1 MRISD
6 WSSDVCS
13 SDLPSP
19 ALPTWRRSPRPEA
32 GWSSSCRNLHVGP
45 VCLDLKPERIGVST
59 GFCFRLRQHVKSDGC
74 DGRRLNHLLVAL
86 EALDEADLRD
96 VGRDERNRADRHEN
110 RVTGGKLVLRGVRIV
125 FLVEG
130 GPAGLFLPCRQRQHL
145 AEELFPG
152 LRNPPFASANIIGEI
167 G

>member
-13 SDLPSP
+13 SDLMSSAPSP

-110 RVTGGKLVLRGVRIV
+110 SGTGDKLVFRGVRSV

-130 GPAGLFLPCRQRQHL
+130 GTAVLFLPFRRRQNRKSVGMEKRMFVGIVL
-145 AEELFPG
+145 G
-152 LRNPPFASANIIGEI
+152 
-167 G
+167 

>member
-74 DGRRLNHLLVAL
+74 DGRRLYHLLVAL

-125 FLVEG
+125 FIVEG
-130 GPAGLFLPCRQRQHL
+130 GPSGLFLPCRQSQHL
-145 AEELFPG
+145 AETSFPD
-152 LRNPPFASANIIGEI
+152 LRITPSAYANRTGTDI
-167 G
+167 

>member
-1 MRISD
+1 MIR
-6 WSSDVCS
+6 
-13 SDLPSP
+13 LPP
-19 ALPTWRRSPRPEA
+19 RSTRTDTPFPYTTLFRS

-96 VGRDERNRADRHEN
+96 VGRDERNRAVRHEN
-110 RVTGGKLVLRGVRIV
+110 RVTGGNLVLRGVRLV

-130 GPAGLFLPCRQRQHL
+130 GPAGLLRPCRQRQHL

-152 LRNPPFASANIIGEI
+152 VRDHPFASANIIAEEI
-167 G
+167 IPEPL